1 MDCLRNCPKLPWM
14 IDFNSNEAKD
24 VLNNQYEAAFCTSNI
39 DYLTKLNIRSI
50 PARFKSTQIVCS
62 INPNISLNTIE
73 ELLAGGMRVAVLVAP
88 NLDKLKEVLVKVRT
102 MVDIFSRKIRRVV
115 PLGIGLEIKGPEIR
129 IGSLKGNKKQIYME
143 EGKETKLTTQPDLE
157 EFVNEDMIYVDYD
170 NFPNVVQPGDQV
182 VLDNGSVT
190 LVALDCVES
199 IIRCIVDKAG
209 MLISN
214 ASVTVPNATIPLP
227 AISAS
232 DKELLKMAIGECV
245 EYLFVS
251 GIQNKQGVLDVKD
264 ILGSRGNAI
273 LIVVKV
279 DTEIAVENID
289 EIIKIADGIL
299 IDADRLV
306 IELPK
311 EKVFL
316 IQKSIAAK
324 CNLAGKPIISTSSVA
339 NATEISK
346 SEVIDIT
353 NSVLS
358 GTDALLLPRNT
369 NNKDII
375 KFVSI
380 ICKEAEPAIHQKQ
393 LFSDLV
399 SHFPAPMEPIYSL
412 GISVVE
418 AASSSNA
425 AAIVCLTSSGRT
437 ARIISR
443 CRPRCPIIVITRY
456 PRVARQLCLYRGVE
470 PLIYLRPFCGEWNRD
485 VDNRVQLGVT
495 YGKLMG
501 YIKMGDVIVTVTSSR
516 PECGMANCMKV
527 IYATEFDSLPHQTRK
542 QSQQSK

>member
-39 DYLTKLNIRSI
+39 DYCSKLNIRSI

-62 INPNISLNTIE
+62 INQNVSLNGIE

-88 NLDKLKEVLVKVRT
+88 NLEKLKEVLVKVRT

-143 EGKETKLTTQPDLE
+143 EGKETKLTIQPDLE

-170 NFPNVVQPGDQV
+170 NLPNVVQPGDQV
-182 VLDNGSVT
+182 ILDNGSVT

-199 IIRCIVDKAG
+199 IIRCIVERAG

-232 DKELLKMAIGECV
+232 DKELLKMAVGECV

-264 ILGSRGNAI
+264 ILGPRGNTI
-273 LIVVKV
+273 LIVVKI

-289 EIIKIADGIL
+289 EIIKTADGIL

-316 IQKSIAAK
+316 IQKSITAK
-324 CNLAGKPIISTSSVA
+324 CNLAGGYLGGSVA
-339 NATEISK
+339 HARKFIKNERKERKETVNIDLIQTKKYEIH
-346 SEVIDIT
+346 
-353 NSVLS
+353 
-358 GTDALLLPRNT
+358 R
-369 NNKDII
+369 
-375 KFVSI
+375 
-380 ICKEAEPAIHQKQ
+380 KQ
-393 LFSDLV
+393 LLI
-399 SHFPAPMEPIYSL
+399 ENRKEIL
-412 GISVVE
+412 GEINEVNINQEE
-418 AASSSNA
+418 A
-425 AAIVCLTSSGRT
+425 VQ
-437 ARIISR
+437 

-501 YIKMGDVIVTVTSSR
+501 YIKMGDVVVTVTSSR

-542 QSQQSK
+542 QSQQSKRFSKR